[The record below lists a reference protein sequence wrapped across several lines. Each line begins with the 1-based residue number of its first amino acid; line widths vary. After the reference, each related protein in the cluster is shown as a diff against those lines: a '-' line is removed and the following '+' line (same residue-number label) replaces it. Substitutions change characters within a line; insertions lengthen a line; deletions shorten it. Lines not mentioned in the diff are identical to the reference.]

1 MNDKRHLRCA
11 VKHELL
17 SDKPHL
23 CQKWYLHRGRVQHT
37 RRIHR
42 HPIARCSMR
51 DNGVKLELLVL
62 FGRGT
67 EQKYCKKK
75 KKKST
80 RLPRATWPSS
90 NWVTATLASPA
101 SARTPL
107 THSPTRTKNQPIP
120 ARHQLGRPVLPSRTH
135 GSPEKQKRRSW
146 KIKWAREE
154 SDFFFFLNIYLFFF
168 FFFFGRRPF
177 SAHMDDIG
185 QCVANVHGACCAINH
200 WGWCLNNCF
209 ASDLIWRSMW
219 ATAAHLHK
227 VWKRILKMIVA
238 QSKKQNKKQLEQK
251 QKIQNK
257 TNKKKPQRWANA
269 QFGSVDQ
276 FADADLDL
284 QAVCPFSLSSRFRL
298 QE

>member
-168 FFFFGRRPF
+168 SFFLAGDHSLHTWMILDNVWPMCMEPVAP
-177 SAHMDDIG
+177 SIIG
-185 QCVANVHGACCAINH
+185 AGVWTTALPLIWSGGACEPPPHIC
-200 WGWCLNNCF
+200 
-209 ASDLIWRSMW
+209 
-219 ATAAHLHK
+219 TK
-227 VWKRILKMIVA
+227 
-238 QSKKQNKKQLEQK
+238 
-251 QKIQNK
+251 
-257 TNKKKPQRWANA
+257 
-269 QFGSVDQ
+269 FGN
-276 FADADLDL
+276 
-284 QAVCPFSLSSRFRL
+284 
-298 QE
+298 EY